1 MRAFEILNEM
11 VVRTPRIDDN
21 ENLIAH
27 RDSIWLVPSEDID
40 PEVMADIV
48 QRTGLTAANT
58 FYSLEEEGRDSR
70 PDILFGYLDDDSLH
84 IMANDD
90 TGLNPITSLLIKK
103 VVKQLGLRS
112 VDQNQMDGDGSEYDQ
127 TTYRHEMLGR
137 IPDIVFHGTNSRF
150 MNEIR
155 SKGLGP
161 NENANWERVG
171 KFYDRVFFA
180 ARQQYAM
187 FHANRSAEKGGIP
200 IIIATRLPDR
210 NLIVP
215 DFDVAGTYYG
225 AEHKRT
231 GAAGYTGTMKGSG
244 HYAHAGNSVKMIG
257 QHSPKTDFTR
267 ETGVFAYKGRVPASF
282 FEYMIV
288 PGSSEGSEDGSRLDQ
303 HAVRVA
309 PADFAKAIE
318 MVEEYGFYDP
328 HYDPNEWEEDDQDD
342 ER

>member
-40 PEVMADIV
+40 PEVMADIAE
-48 QRTGLTAANT
+48 RTGLTAANT

-112 VDQNQMDGDGSEYDQ
+112 VDQNQMDGDGSEYDE
-127 TTYRHEMLGR
+127 TTYRHEMQGR

-161 NENANWERVG
+161 NENANWARVG

-180 ARQQYAM
+180 SRQQYAQ
-187 FHANRSAEKGGIP
+187 FHANRTAEKGGVP

-244 HYAHAGNSVKMIG
+244 HYAHSGESIKMINK
-257 QHSPKTDFTR
+257 HSPKTDFTR
-267 ETGVFAYKGRVPASF
+267 ESGVFAYRGRVPASF

-288 PGSSEGSEDGSRLDQ
+288 PGNSDGEDGARLDQ

-309 PADFAKAIE
+309 PEDFAKAMDMIE
-318 MVEEYGFYDP
+318 IYGFYDP
-328 HYDPNEWEEDDQDD
+328 HYQDWDDDDEEDQDD
-342 ER
+342 DR